1 MAQFAD
7 GARGEGGG
15 SCKLRMH
22 QLERLRGAGTAAACV
37 IALCHCR
44 AAALLFPPSPR
55 AAQRDLRSKDPLSLT
70 STCCKA
76 DIIPGTARLTIATH
90 RSVCCC
96 EYCVGPA
103 YKLPA
108 YRLYFKESAFPPP
121 PPNLGTVVCRTRYST
136 VIMGTV
142 CTGTVQYRTVL
153 LYLWYL
159 DLYEYSVV
167 SQALRAP
174 RVRVPRPARHVL
186 LALRQPPPLRFY
198 FGD

>member
-1 MAQFAD
+1 M
-7 GARGEGGG
+7 
-15 SCKLRMH
+15 
-22 QLERLRGAGTAAACV
+22 
-37 IALCHCR
+37 
-44 AAALLFPPSPR
+44 
-55 AAQRDLRSKDPLSLT
+55 
-70 STCCKA
+70 
-76 DIIPGTARLTIATH
+76 
-90 RSVCCC
+90 
-96 EYCVGPA
+96 
-103 YKLPA
+103 PA

-186 LALRQPPPLRFY
+186 LALRQFLSISETDPTVRYGRHASPMIFHSATPRRNRPMGASHALHTPRGPHTMRSALSSSRRVAKIRSLQGARMLQPLCSRSLLTK
-198 FGD
+198 DRKL